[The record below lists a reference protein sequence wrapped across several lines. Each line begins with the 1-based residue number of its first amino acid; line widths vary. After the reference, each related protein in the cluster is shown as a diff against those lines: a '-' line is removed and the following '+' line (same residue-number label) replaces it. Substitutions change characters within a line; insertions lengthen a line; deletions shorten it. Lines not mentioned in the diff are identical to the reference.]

1 MSATSAYAVTAATTP
16 RRSDDSTMAVLYRA
30 ALGPMGT
37 ARYLS
42 AFERFDVA
50 GRALPG
56 WNWAAALCTLNWM
69 VFRQLWSAALVYVAA
84 LEGLALLAV
93 AVGQYTARWPLPVL
107 AGLGLAV
114 LLAATVIPGLYGN
127 AFVHSETRK
136 RITKALSAS
145 ATLAQAQALLE
156 RQAPTPRRL
165 AWIAAANAVLA
176 LLIAAIV
183 VALSRQA
190 ATATAPSG
198 TAMPAVRATASS
210 PAASQASVFD
220 DAPAAPAPSGAAA
233 ASAPASAAAPQPPVS
248 AARALAAPTPAPQ
261 APGDRDASAP
271 EARASSP
278 AASSPRAQASVA
290 AVQPRALQA
299 SAPASGASASIP
311 TPAAAPPAAPGIPQA
326 ASRPATAAPAAP
338 TTSAA
343 VQPAATAS
351 ATAKFAS
358 APASAAASTAAAPRS
373 APSAAASLP
382 ASAPVRAPRA
392 SASARAAATTAPAA
406 TERTDAAARKLYINV
421 GLFAEP
427 ANAQRA
433 HGLLRGAGIPAATQP
448 VTAADGRELLR
459 VRAGPFTSASQA
471 NAAAAR
477 IRTLGLETSAAK
489 RP

>member
-42 AFERFDVA
+42 TFERFDVV
-50 GRALPG
+50 GRAHPG

-165 AWIAAANAVLA
+165 AWIAAANALLA

-183 VALSRQA
+183 VALPRETAS
-190 ATATAPSG
+190 ATAPAG
-198 TAMPAVRATASS
+198 AALPAARAPASS
-210 PAASQASVFD
+210 PAVPQASASD
-220 DAPAAPAPSGAAA
+220 DAPAAPAPSVASA
-233 ASAPASAAAPQPPVS
+233 ASAPGPAAAPQPPVS
-248 AARALAAPTPAPQ
+248 AAHTVAALPPTSSPPAA
-261 APGDRDASAP
+261 RNASANLT
-271 EARASSP
+271 RASAP
-278 AASSPRAQASVA
+278 AASSPGALASVA
-290 AVQPRALQA
+290 AAQPRTLETPAPATGASTSTRAPAAALPAASRASLPASRPVVVAPASATSQPAAAA
-299 SAPASGASASIP
+299 SAPARGVS
-311 TPAAAPPAAPGIPQA
+311 TP
-326 ASRPATAAPAAP
+326 APAASVP
-338 TTSAA
+338 RP
-343 VQPAATAS
+343 PA
-351 ATAKFAS
+351 
-358 APASAAASTAAAPRS
+358 
-373 APSAAASLP
+373 SAAASLP
-382 ASAPVRAPRA
+382 ASAPARAARA
-392 SASARAAATTAPAA
+392 SAPTRATAAAAATTERTEAA
-406 TERTDAAARKLYINV
+406 TRKLYINV

>member
-42 AFERFDVA
+42 TFERFDVA

-165 AWIAAANAVLA
+165 AWIAAANALLA

-183 VALSRQA
+183 VALPRETAS
-190 ATATAPSG
+190 ATAPAG
-198 TAMPAVRATASS
+198 AALPAARGPASS
-210 PAASQASVFD
+210 PEVPQASASD
-220 DAPAAPAPSGAAA
+220 DAPAAPAPSVASA
-233 ASAPASAAAPQPPVS
+233 ASAPGSAAAPQPPVS
-248 AARALAAPTPAPQ
+248 AAHTVAALPPTSSPSAA
-261 APGDRDASAP
+261 RNASANLT
-271 EARASSP
+271 RASAP
-278 AASSPRAQASVA
+278 AASSPGAQASVA
-290 AVQPRALQA
+290 AAQPRTPETPAPATGASTSIRAPAAALPAASGASLPANRPVVAAPASATSQPAAAA
-299 SAPASGASASIP
+299 SAPARGVSASP
-311 TPAAAPPAAPGIPQA
+311 
-326 ASRPATAAPAAP
+326 APAA
-338 TTSAA
+338 SAPR
-343 VQPAATAS
+343 PAA
-351 ATAKFAS
+351 
-358 APASAAASTAAAPRS
+358 
-373 APSAAASLP
+373 SAAASLP
-382 ASAPVRAPRA
+382 ASAPARAARA
-392 SASARAAATTAPAA
+392 SAPTRATAAASAA
-406 TERTDAAARKLYINV
+406 TERTEAATRKLYINV